1 MKTYTVMNHKSAKAN
16 KARNDKINENK
27 SAKYQRL
34 LQEGAK
40 TTIPLETQ
48 LSRFK
53 STLKK

>member
-16 KARNDKINENK
+16 KARIDKLNEGR

-48 LSRFK
+48 LNRFK